1 MDPVVIVMVLAA
13 AVMHAVWN
21 TVMKVGSDR
30 LITMSVVIGVSG
42 LLAPALIAYGPPPA
56 LESWPYIIL
65 SALIHCAYF
74 FFLIKAYEV
83 GDLSHAYPLARG
95 SAPLIVALGGAVF
108 AGEWLSPFEWL
119 GVAMVSSGI
128 ISLLLTSG
136 FGLRGAGGDWRTL
149 FYPIATG
156 VMIAS
161 YTVADGLGVRLSGNP
176 APYIG
181 WLLILSAIPICVF
194 TAFRRRGAALDFLRA
209 NWKSNIGGGV
219 LAFSAYS
226 LAIWA
231 LTLGAMVHVSALRE
245 TSVVIAALIGTR
257 LLGEPFGR
265 RRVLSAATVAV
276 GVLVMHVA
284 AS

>member
-21 TVMKVGSDR
+21 TVMKVGHDR
-30 LITMSVVIGVSG
+30 LMTMTVVIGTSG
-42 LLAPALIAYGPPPA
+42 LLAPALIAYGPQPA
-56 LESWPYIIL
+56 PESWPYIIL
-65 SALIHCAYF
+65 SAFIHCAYF
-74 FFLIKAYEV
+74 FFLIQAYAV

-108 AGEWLSPFEWL
+108 ADEWLSPVEWL
-119 GVAMVSSGI
+119 GVAMLSSGI
-128 ISLLLTSG
+128 ISLLLTGSYRIG
-136 FGLRGAGGDWRTL
+136 GGDWRTL

-156 VMIAS
+156 LMIAS

-176 APYIG
+176 ATYIG
-181 WLLILSAIPICVF
+181 WLLVLSAGPICVF
-194 TAFRRRGAALDFLRA
+194 AAYRRRGAALDFLRA
-209 NWKSNIGGGV
+209 NWKSNVGGGV

-245 TSVVIAALIGTR
+245 TSVVSAALIGTR
-257 LLGEPFGR
+257 LLGEPFGW
-265 RRVLSAATVAV
+265 RRVVSAAIVAA
-276 GVLVMHVA
+276 GVMVMHVA